1 MGTIEQNLPHQKFFL
16 LIEFN
21 GANSAKRLVGIVRVK
36 GPSLLSRFSL
46 NCAIYIYSCL
56 TVEVVLTAHCRR
68 TGIEN
73 IALDK
78 VVRSG

>member
-1 MGTIEQNLPHQKFFL
+1 MGTIEQNLTHYNFFL
-16 LIEFN
+16 LIEFY
-21 GANSAKRLVGIVRVK
+21 GANSAKRLVGIGRVK